1 MSLLVMQAEM
11 GTHCVPM
18 RLELSTGGS
27 RPPAL
32 HSLFVGAYTH
42 FNDVDEKADT
52 SEVFYAADIED
63 ILAKHSRIITHD
75 ESSKSFVICLTAGR
89 CRYNM
94 HSYECDVL
102 LLAHFPVDGRILK
115 LCLSV

>member
-1 MSLLVMQAEM
+1 MD
-11 GTHCVPM
+11 THCVPM
-18 RLELSTGGS
+18 RLELNTGGS

-42 FNDVDEKADT
+42 FNDVDEKAAD
-52 SEVFYAADIED
+52 VFYAADIED
-63 ILAKHSRIITHD
+63 ILAKHSRTITHD
-75 ESSKSFVICLTAGR
+75 ETSKSFVIYLTAGS

-94 HSYECDVL
+94 HSYECDAL

-115 LCLSV
+115 LCISV